1 MRQNSTSFTSV
12 LTMSLLSSS
21 KLHWKTVINFFVAC
35 TWKVMAE
42 ELPPIKQT
50 QEGKKE
56 EKKIFNIAFGRNYL
70 EYLSEASLSRF
81 SKCSYLSNGGVL
93 SSCCAEHNLNLRYI
107 VSFNRIYSWLERIK
121 RGSEFCTSK
130 CLYFIGFGKAEVF
143 DMTLKSFLGLWA
155 LLSGA
160 IMIRQTSLRN

>member
-1 MRQNSTSFTSV
+1 M
-12 LTMSLLSSS
+12 
-21 KLHWKTVINFFVAC
+21 AC

-56 EKKIFNIAFGRNYL
+56 GKKSLI
-70 EYLSEASLSRF
+70 SLSVGITSSIGPKHHSLVF
-81 SKCSYLSNGGVL
+81 PKCSYLSNGGVL

-121 RGSEFCTSK
+121 NGSEFCTSK
-130 CLYFIGFGKAEVF
+130 IVQIYYLRCWHTFVF
-143 DMTLKSFLGLWA
+143 HWFWKSWSIWHDFEIISWV
-155 LLSGA
+155 LSA
-160 IMIRQTSLRN
+160 FEWCNHRIRQTSLRN

>member
-1 MRQNSTSFTSV
+1 MYLKSDGRGTSTD
-12 LTMSLLSSS
+12 
-21 KLHWKTVINFFVAC
+21 
-35 TWKVMAE
+35 
-42 ELPPIKQT
+42 QT
-50 QEGKKE
+50 NTRGNKGRKK
-56 EKKIFNIAFGRNYL
+56 IAFGRNYL
-70 EYLSEASLSRF
+70 EYRSEAPYSRF

-121 RGSEFCTSK
+121 KGSEFCTSK
-130 CLYFIGFGKAEVF
+130 CLYFTGFGKAEVF

-160 IMIRQTSLRN
+160 IIGYARQA

>member
-1 MRQNSTSFTSV
+1 M
-12 LTMSLLSSS
+12 
-21 KLHWKTVINFFVAC
+21 AC

-70 EYLSEASLSRF
+70 EYRSEASYSRF
-81 SKCSYLSNGGVL
+81 SKCSYLFNGGVL

-121 RGSEFCTSK
+121 NGSEFCTSK
-130 CLYFIGFGKAEVF
+130 IVQSYYLRCWHTFVF
-143 DMTLKSFLGLWA
+143 HRFWKSWSIWHDFEIISWVMSA
-155 LLSGA
+155 FEWCNHQT
-160 IMIRQTSLRN
+160 RQTSLRN